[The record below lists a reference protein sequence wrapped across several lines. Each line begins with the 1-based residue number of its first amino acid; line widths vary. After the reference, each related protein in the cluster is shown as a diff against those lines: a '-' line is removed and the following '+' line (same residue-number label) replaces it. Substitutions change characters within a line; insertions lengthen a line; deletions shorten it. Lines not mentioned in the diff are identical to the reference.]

1 MKKAAIKTTAKA
13 PAAGIV
19 YSIAAA
25 DLAGHMF
32 KVSLTVK
39 RRPPS
44 ARYLPAGLDPGQL
57 HDPRIFAQHRQHPR
71 RVRRQ
76 AVALTK
82 LDKHSW
88 QAAPAR
94 AP

>member
-39 RRPPS
+39 
-44 ARYLPAGLDPGQL
+44 APAAIGQ
-57 HDPRIFAQHRQHPR
+57 IFACRPGSR
-71 RVRRQ
+71 
-76 AVALTK
+76 
-82 LDKHSW
+82 
-88 QAAPAR
+88 AAT
-94 AP
+94 